1 MPASPADPDAA
12 GALAPIEIDLV
23 VPCDPPR
30 AFDYFTRD
38 IGRWWP
44 LATHSCARDDAV
56 AVAFEPRVGG
66 RLVET
71 ARDGTRHPWGTVS
84 AWEPGRR
91 VAFSWHP
98 SRDPATAQWVEVSFR
113 ANPAGTRVTLV
124 HGGWDSLGERAA
136 ATRDGYLGGW
146 ASVFGERFRG
156 WCVDAPRTPRP

>member
-1 MPASPADPDAA
+1 MDATPAAPDRAA
-12 GALAPIEIDLV
+12 ASAPVELDVV
-23 VPCDPPR
+23 VPCDPAR

-44 LATHSCARDDAV
+44 LALYSCSEEDA
-56 AVAFEPRVGG
+56 ANVAFEPRAGG

-71 ARDGTRHPWGTVS
+71 ARDGTEHPWGTVR

-98 SRDPATAQWVEVSFR
+98 GRDPAGAHWIEVAFR

-124 HGGWDSLGERAA
+124 HGGWEALGERATVSREA
-136 ATRDGYLGGW
+136 YRNGW
-146 ASVFGERFRG
+146 PTVFGQRYREY
-156 WCVDAPRTPRP
+156 CVAAGGPA